1 MLLLLMLPA
10 LLVGAGRRMDISA
23 LDNMSTFTPLT
34 KFIEYIDRDD
44 NLDTEQATDKGK
56 FRYNSKKKG

>member
-1 MLLLLMLPA
+1 MLTA
-10 LLVGAGRRMDISA
+10 ALVGAGRRMDISA

-44 NLDTEQATDKGK
+44 NLDTEQTTGKGK
-56 FRYNSKKKG
+56 FGYNSKKS